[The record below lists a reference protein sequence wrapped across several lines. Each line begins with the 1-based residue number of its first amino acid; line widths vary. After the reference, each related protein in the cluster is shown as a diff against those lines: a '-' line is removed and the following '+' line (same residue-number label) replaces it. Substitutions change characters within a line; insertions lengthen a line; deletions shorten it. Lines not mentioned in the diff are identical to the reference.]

1 MQYLLFL
8 SIYLSIYLSI
18 SLSLHL
24 SNLFIL
30 TDTKLEPFL
39 EKKQDLYIW
48 PGSYSYELE
57 ALKITT
63 VRTQHF
69 IYRICSC
76 PCTQSHL
83 EPLVCIH
90 IFRSIHVSYYR
101 YSCIHIYTYMNRC
114 CANSHMSLL
123 VGTLTLRTSL
133 YTIHISTSIH
143 ISYDRYFC
151 I

>member
-1 MQYLLFL
+1 MSHAISFA
-8 SIYLSIYLSI
+8 IYLSTYLYL

-24 SNLFIL
+24 SNLFML

-76 PCTQSHL
+76 PCTHSHL

-101 YSCIHIYTYMNRC
+101 YSCIYIYIYEPMLCKLTY
-114 CANSHMSLL
+114 
-123 VGTLTLRTSL
+123 V
-133 YTIHISTSIH
+133 STRGNPH
-143 ISYDRYFC
+143 T
-151 I
+151 